1 MPGSSVFS
9 MKSRI
14 QFAQVPAPPS
24 PTASRYLSHPFFA
37 WAGLRP
43 SLAQHTL
50 AEHEALMCHSRNV
63 QTVVEIGV
71 AEGASAAALREAM
84 HPMGALYLVDPF
96 HLSRV
101 PALNFLK
108 RAARRA
114 VNSVGTARTVWIESF
129 SHDAVRHWKQVIDFL
144 LIDGDHQE
152 EAVERDW
159 LDWSPFVADEGV
171 VAFHDARLF
180 PSGWST
186 PEYGPVR
193 FINRVFRQG
202 SGAAPWSIIDE
213 VDSLVFVSRR
223 KPS

>member
-1 MPGSSVFS
+1 

-14 QFAQVPAPPS
+14 QFAQAPAPPS
-24 PTASRYLSHPFFA
+24 LATSRFLRHAFFA

-43 SLAQHTL
+43 TLAQHTL
-50 AEHEALMCHSRNV
+50 AEHEALKRHVRNA

-84 HPMGALYLVDPF
+84 HPEGALYLVDPF

-114 VNSVGTARTVWIESF
+114 VSSVGTARTFWIESF
-129 SHDAVRHWKQVIDFL
+129 SHDAVRQWKQPIDFL
-144 LIDGDHQE
+144 LIDGDHRE
-152 EAVERDW
+152 EAVEQDW
-159 LDWSPFVADEGV
+159 QDWFPFVADGGV
-171 VAFHDARLF
+171 VGFHDARLF

-186 PEYGPVR
+186 PDYGPVR

-202 SGAAPWSIIDE
+202 SGVTPWSIIDE

>member
-1 MPGSSVFS
+1 
-9 MKSRI
+9 MKSHI
-14 QFAQVPAPPS
+14 HFAQVPASPPRAR
-24 PTASRYLSHPFFA
+24 PRFLSHPFFA

-43 SLAQHTL
+43 AIAQHTL
-50 AEHEALMCHSRNV
+50 AEHEALMRHASNA

-84 HPMGALYLVDPF
+84 HPQGALYLVDPF

-101 PALNFLK
+101 PAFNFLK

-129 SHDAVRHWKQVIDFL
+129 SHDAVRHWKQAIDFL
-144 LIDGDHQE
+144 LIDGDHRE

-159 LDWSPFVADEGV
+159 QDWSPFVADDGV

-193 FINRVFRQG
+193 FVNRVFRQD